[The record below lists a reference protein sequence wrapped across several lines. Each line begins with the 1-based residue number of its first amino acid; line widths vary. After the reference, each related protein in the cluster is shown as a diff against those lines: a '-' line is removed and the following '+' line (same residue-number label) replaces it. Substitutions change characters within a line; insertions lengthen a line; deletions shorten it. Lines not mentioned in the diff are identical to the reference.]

1 MHAQEFLGQALES
14 NKMLLTRYLV
24 GFDDSTHTRQAPGL
38 PNHVAWS
45 LGHLAMTMHR
55 TAEKLDGRPIP
66 SADFIAGATAGDAS
80 RYGTETVA
88 FGSSPVDDAALYP
101 TLARA
106 TEIYNAA
113 CDRIAR
119 AVRAATDDQLAAPI
133 AWGNAQVPTG
143 MIAARMIF
151 HNGAHTGQIA
161 DLRRALGMKRVLG

>member
-1 MHAQEFLGQALES
+1 MQAQEFLGQALET

-66 SADFIAGATAGDAS
+66 DADFIAGGTAGDAA
-80 RYGTETVA
+80 RFGTETVA
-88 FGSSPVDDAALYP
+88 FGSTPVDDPALYP
-101 TLARA
+101 TLVRA
-106 TEIYNAA
+106 TEIYNTA

-119 AVRAATDDQLAAPI
+119 AVRAATDEQLATPI
-133 AWGNAQVPTG
+133 TWGNAQSPAG

-151 HNGAHTGQIA
+151 HNGTHTGQIA